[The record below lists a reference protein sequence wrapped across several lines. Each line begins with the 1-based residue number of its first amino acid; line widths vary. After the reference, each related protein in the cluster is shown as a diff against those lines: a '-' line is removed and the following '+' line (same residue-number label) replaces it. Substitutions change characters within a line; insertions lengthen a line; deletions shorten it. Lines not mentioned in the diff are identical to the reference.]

1 MNSEERKA
9 ARRERRKQERE
20 RKKAKRNEGCTL
32 EDIADMNALYKA
44 QREAGRGVTWKSSTQ
59 RYQLDW
65 LLNINKAR
73 HDILEGNEVCR
84 GFHEFDLYERGKMRH
99 ISSVHFSERVVQKSL
114 TQNAYIPTIT
124 PSFVEDNAANM
135 KGKGTAYALERV
147 KQALVRHYRRSGSE
161 GYVLQIDFSSYF
173 ANIAHEPVKQIIA
186 EAITDERVV
195 TLGHHLI
202 DVQGDVGLGLG
213 SEPNQILAVGFPNE
227 IDHLVQDM
235 CGVEYYGRYMD
246 DTLIIHEDKATLRV
260 VLAIVRDRCAKLGIV
275 VNEKKT
281 HITKLSH
288 GFTFLKTKFSYSET
302 GKVVM
307 RPCRD
312 SITRERRKLKKQA
325 HLVEQGLMTVEQVIQ
340 SYQSW
345 RGSKLRLD
353 AHGAILRMDALF
365 ADLFSQDI
373 RTMKDPPATLTL
385 KTVFYKPAFERVF
398 FCPKEDANGREQRN
412 RDPYQRVHEPSLADV
427 RR

>member
-1 MNSEERKA
+1 MNSKERKA
-9 ARRERRKQERE
+9 VRFIRRKQERD
-20 RKKAKRNEGCTL
+20 RKKAYRNKDCTL

-44 QREAGRGVTWKSSTQ
+44 QRKAGRGVRWKASTQ

-73 HDILEGNEVCR
+73 HDILEGNEICQ
-84 GFHEFDLYERGKMRH
+84 GFHEFDLYERGKIRH

-114 TQNAYIPTIT
+114 TRNAYIPTIT
-124 PSFVEDNAANM
+124 PSFINDNTANM
-135 KGKGTAYALERV
+135 KNKGTAFALSRV
-147 KQALVRHYRRSGSE
+147 KKALAKYYRKYGNN

-173 ANIAHEPVKQIIA
+173 ANIAHEPVKNMVSNAII
-186 EAITDERVV
+186 DSRVAA
-195 TLGHHLI
+195 LGHHMI

-227 IDHLVQDM
+227 IDHLIQDK
-235 CGVEYYGRYMD
+235 CNVEYYGRYMD
-246 DTLIIHEDKATLRV
+246 DTLILSKDKKHLQVILKT
-260 VLAIVRDRCAKLGIV
+260 VRDKCSRLGII

-281 HITKLSH
+281 HIIKLSH
-288 GFTFLKTKFSYSET
+288 GFTFLKTKFRYSEM

-325 HLVEQGLMTVEQVIQ
+325 HLVKQGIMTMEQVIQ

-345 RGSKLRLD
+345 RGSKIRLN
-353 AHGAILRMDALF
+353 AHKVILRMDALF
-365 ADLFSQDI
+365 AELFSKKLQS
-373 RTMKDPPATLTL
+373 A
-385 KTVFYKPAFERVF
+385 
-398 FCPKEDANGREQRN
+398 
-412 RDPYQRVHEPSLADV
+412 
-427 RR
+427 

>member
-9 ARRERRKQERE
+9 ARRKRRKQERE
-20 RKKAKRNEGCTL
+20 RRKAERNKGCTL

-44 QREAGRGVTWKSSTQ
+44 QREAGRGVTWKASTQ

-65 LLNINKAR
+65 LLNINRAR

-114 TQNAYIPTIT
+114 TQNAYIPTIA
-124 PSFVEDNAANM
+124 PSFINDNTANI
-135 KGKGTAYALERV
+135 KGKGTAYALGRV
-147 KQALVRHYRRSGSE
+147 KQALVRHYRKHGSD
-161 GYVLQIDFSSYF
+161 GYALQIDFSSYF
-173 ANIAHEPVKQIIA
+173 ANITHEPVKQMIA
-186 EAITDERVV
+186 NAIEDERVV
-195 TLGHHLI
+195 ALGHHMV
-202 DVQGDVGLGLG
+202 DVQGELGLGLG

-246 DTLIIHEDKATLRV
+246 DTLIIDSDKTKLRV
-260 VLAIVRDRCAKLGIV
+260 VLAIVRDRCAKLGII

-325 HLVEQGLMTVEQVIQ
+325 HLVEQGLMTMEQVIQ

-345 RGSKLRLD
+345 RGSKLRLN
-353 AHGAILRMDALF
+353 AHETILRMDALF
-365 ADLFSQDI
+365 AELFAPKI
-373 RTMKDPPATLTL
+373 TAMKDPPRN
-385 KTVFYKPAFERVF
+385 PA
-398 FCPKEDANGREQRN
+398 PKNCLDLRTRFRAGFLLPEGG
-412 RDPYQRVHEPSLADV
+412 Y
-427 RR
+427 

>member
-9 ARRERRKQERE
+9 ARRERRKQERDRRKAE
-20 RKKAKRNEGCTL
+20 RNKGCTL
-32 EDIADMNALYKA
+32 EDVADMNALYKA
-44 QREAGRGVTWKSSTQ
+44 QHEAGRGVRWKASTQ

-73 HDILEGNEVCR
+73 HDILEGNEICR

-114 TQNAYIPTIT
+114 TQNVYIPTIA
-124 PSFVEDNAANM
+124 PSFVNDNAANI
-135 KGKGTAYALERV
+135 KGKGTAFALERV
-147 KQALVRHYRRSGSE
+147 KQALAKHYRKHGSE
-161 GYVLQIDFSSYF
+161 GYVLQVDFSSYF
-173 ANIAHEPVKQIIA
+173 ANIAHEPVKRIV
-186 EAITDERVV
+186 ENAILDERVV
-195 TLGHHLI
+195 SLGHHMI
-202 DVQGDVGLGLG
+202 DVQSDVGLGLG
-213 SEPNQILAVGFPNE
+213 SEPNQILAVGLPNE
-227 IDHLVQDM
+227 IDHIVQDC

-246 DTLIIHEDKATLRV
+246 DTLVLCNDKGTLRA
-260 VLAIVRDRCAKLGIV
+260 VLAIIRDRCAKLGIV

-325 HLVEQGLMTVEQVIQ
+325 HLVEQGLMTVEQVVQ

-345 RGSKLRLD
+345 RGSKLRLE

-365 ADLFSQDI
+365 AELFAPKI
-373 RTMKDPPATLTL
+373 TAMKDPPRN
-385 KTVFYKPAFERVF
+385 PD
-398 FCPKEDANGREQRN
+398 PKNCLD
-412 RDPYQRVHEPSLADV
+412 
-427 RR
+427 